1 MVQQPESDD
10 EATIETPRFEPVP
23 LPDDEFKDQLAQVIP
38 HLRAFGRSLSGSR
51 DLADDLVQETLL
63 KAWAA
68 RKRFQAGTNMRAW
81 TFIILRNLF
90 LSQMRRARFKGEW
103 DEITA
108 SKLLAAPASQ
118 DRHVELGD
126 MQRALL
132 HLPQP
137 QREALIL
144 VGAGG
149 FAYEEAA
156 EICGCAVGTIKSR
169 VARGRVALEDL
180 LTDGKLPSRREHE
193 TDGSRTALQSIMSEV
208 DELSR
213 DRDPRECS
221 RIPTGEIGA
230 VARLSQASRYDGFSR
245 VCAEQSPRT
254 SSSERTSPSIAKA
267 WRRALP
273 TPAWTVGGA
282 TFTNRLEE
290 ACTMASILGLSV
302 FTCLRTRRERPE
314 FQTLRALNVTD
325 LGCCMNETQS
335 ERSG

>member
-1 MVQQPESDD
+1 MTSRGAYQTATGHAEAEAGRGPVNDDQDKEADSDQR
-10 EATIETPRFEPVP
+10 PEPVP

-103 DEITA
+103 DDVTA
-108 SKLLAAPASQ
+108 SKILAAPASQ

-126 MQRALL
+126 MQRALM

-169 VARGRVALEDL
+169 VARGRVALEAL
-180 LTDGKLPSRREHE
+180 LSGGKLPSRRQHK
-193 TDGSRTALQSIMSEV
+193 TDPDKSALQEIMGEV
-208 DELSR
+208 DDLSR
-213 DRDPRECS
+213 DH
-221 RIPTGEIGA
+221 
-230 VARLSQASRYDGFSR
+230 
-245 VCAEQSPRT
+245 
-254 SSSERTSPSIAKA
+254 
-267 WRRALP
+267 
-273 TPAWTVGGA
+273 
-282 TFTNRLEE
+282 
-290 ACTMASILGLSV
+290 
-302 FTCLRTRRERPE
+302 
-314 FQTLRALNVTD
+314 
-325 LGCCMNETQS
+325 
-335 ERSG
+335 SG

>member
-1 MVQQPESDD
+1 MASNEAYPKAAAARAEAGTGRGPVSESDD
-10 EATIETPRFEPVP
+10 QETEVDAGSRPDPVP

-103 DEITA
+103 DDVTA
-108 SKLLAAPASQ
+108 SKILAAPASQ

-126 MQRALL
+126 MQRALM

-169 VARGRVALEDL
+169 VARGRVALEAL
-180 LTDGKLPSRREHE
+180 LSGGKLPSRRQHK
-193 TDGSRTALQSIMSEV
+193 TDPDKSALQEIMGEV
-208 DELSR
+208 DDLSR
-213 DRDPRECS
+213 DR
-221 RIPTGEIGA
+221 G
-230 VARLSQASRYDGFSR
+230 
-245 VCAEQSPRT
+245 
-254 SSSERTSPSIAKA
+254 
-267 WRRALP
+267 
-273 TPAWTVGGA
+273 
-282 TFTNRLEE
+282 
-290 ACTMASILGLSV
+290 
-302 FTCLRTRRERPE
+302 
-314 FQTLRALNVTD
+314 
-325 LGCCMNETQS
+325 
-335 ERSG
+335 

>member
-1 MVQQPESDD
+1 MTDVKPA
-10 EATIETPRFEPVP
+10 EASTDQVEWAP
-23 LPDDEFKDQLAQVIP
+23 LPDDEFKVQLGQVIP

-103 DEITA
+103 DELTA
-108 SKLLAAPASQ
+108 AKILAAPASQ
-118 DRHVELGD
+118 DKHIELAD

-169 VARGRVALEDL
+169 VARGRVALEEL
-180 LTDGKLPSRREHE
+180 MSNGKLPSRREH
-193 TDGSRTALQSIMSEV
+193 DNQDRTPLQSIMGDV
-208 DELSR
+208 DRLSR
-213 DRDPRECS
+213 DRIPEPDDMDNDPD
-221 RIPTGEIGA
+221 A
-230 VARLSQASRYDGFSR
+230 A
-245 VCAEQSPRT
+245 
-254 SSSERTSPSIAKA
+254 
-267 WRRALP
+267 
-273 TPAWTVGGA
+273 
-282 TFTNRLEE
+282 
-290 ACTMASILGLSV
+290 
-302 FTCLRTRRERPE
+302 
-314 FQTLRALNVTD
+314 
-325 LGCCMNETQS
+325 
-335 ERSG
+335 

>member
-1 MVQQPESDD
+1 MIDAINSSMAVARASSSGRGQVSNEVDTD
-10 EATIETPRFEPVP
+10 EVAEAPRPEPVP
-23 LPDDEFKDQLAQVIP
+23 LSDPEFKDQLGQVIP

-103 DEITA
+103 DELTA
-108 SKLLAAPASQ
+108 SKILAAPASQ

-126 MQRALL
+126 MQRALM

-169 VARGRVALEDL
+169 VARGRVALEQL
-180 LTDGKLPSRREHE
+180 LTGGKLPSRRQHK
-193 TDGSRTALQSIMSEV
+193 TDPNTSALAQIMGEV
-208 DELSR
+208 DDLSR
-213 DRDPRECS
+213 DRE
-221 RIPTGEIGA
+221 
-230 VARLSQASRYDGFSR
+230 
-245 VCAEQSPRT
+245 
-254 SSSERTSPSIAKA
+254 
-267 WRRALP
+267 
-273 TPAWTVGGA
+273 
-282 TFTNRLEE
+282 
-290 ACTMASILGLSV
+290 
-302 FTCLRTRRERPE
+302 
-314 FQTLRALNVTD
+314 
-325 LGCCMNETQS
+325 
-335 ERSG
+335 

>member
-1 MVQQPESDD
+1 LGARFERTDRMTDASPVFSSGGSLSQEPASIDDD
-10 EATIETPRFEPVP
+10 EVETARPDPVP
-23 LPDDEFKDQLAQVIP
+23 LPDNEFKEQLAQVIP

-108 SKLLAAPASQ
+108 SKMLAAPASQ

-169 VARGRVALEDL
+169 VARGRVALENL
-180 LTDGKLPSRREHE
+180 LAEGKLTSRREYE
-193 TDGSRTALQSIMSEV
+193 SDGTSALTSIMNEV
-208 DELSR
+208 DDLSR
-213 DRDPRECS
+213 DRDPR
-221 RIPTGEIGA
+221 GE
-230 VARLSQASRYDGFSR
+230 
-245 VCAEQSPRT
+245 P
-254 SSSERTSPSIAKA
+254 
-267 WRRALP
+267 
-273 TPAWTVGGA
+273 GG
-282 TFTNRLEE
+282 
-290 ACTMASILGLSV
+290 
-302 FTCLRTRRERPE
+302 
-314 FQTLRALNVTD
+314 D
-325 LGCCMNETQS
+325 D
-335 ERSG
+335 

>member
-1 MVQQPESDD
+1 LTDERGAPAHPRRMSDISTAYNGGSLVQQPESDED
-10 EATIETPRFEPVP
+10 DNETPRFEPVP

-108 SKLLAAPASQ
+108 SKMLAAPASQ
-118 DRHVELGD
+118 DRHVELTD

-169 VARGRVALEDL
+169 VARGRVALEAL

-193 TDGSRTALQSIMSEV
+193 NEGGRSALQSIMSEV

-213 DRDPRECS
+213 DRDP
-221 RIPTGEIGA
+221 
-230 VARLSQASRYDGFSR
+230 
-245 VCAEQSPRT
+245 
-254 SSSERTSPSIAKA
+254 
-267 WRRALP
+267 
-273 TPAWTVGGA
+273 
-282 TFTNRLEE
+282 
-290 ACTMASILGLSV
+290 GL
-302 FTCLRTRRERPE
+302 
-314 FQTLRALNVTD
+314 
-325 LGCCMNETQS
+325 
-335 ERSG
+335 

>member
-1 MVQQPESDD
+1 MMSVIKGGAAAERADKSGWGQVNEQPDED
-10 EATIETPRFEPVP
+10 EAIDAPRPEPVP
-23 LPDDEFKDQLAQVIP
+23 LSDPEFKDQLAQVIP

-103 DEITA
+103 DELTA
-108 SKLLAAPASQ
+108 SKILAAPASQ

-126 MQRALL
+126 MQRALM

-169 VARGRVALEDL
+169 VARGRVALEQL
-180 LTDGKLPSRREHE
+180 LTGGKLPSRRQHK
-193 TDGSRTALQSIMSEV
+193 TDPNTSALAQIMGEV
-208 DELSR
+208 DDLSK
-213 DRDPRECS
+213 DRD
-221 RIPTGEIGA
+221 
-230 VARLSQASRYDGFSR
+230 
-245 VCAEQSPRT
+245 
-254 SSSERTSPSIAKA
+254 
-267 WRRALP
+267 
-273 TPAWTVGGA
+273 
-282 TFTNRLEE
+282 
-290 ACTMASILGLSV
+290 
-302 FTCLRTRRERPE
+302 
-314 FQTLRALNVTD
+314 
-325 LGCCMNETQS
+325 
-335 ERSG
+335 

>member
-1 MVQQPESDD
+1 LAEESGARPLSHRTGLFSTAYPDGGSLVQQPVSSDD
-10 EATIETPRFEPVP
+10 DDEDEGKPRFEPVP

-108 SKLLAAPASQ
+108 SKMLAAPASQ
-118 DRHVELGD
+118 DRHVELTD

-169 VARGRVALEDL
+169 VARGRVALESL
-180 LTDGKLPSRREHE
+180 LNEGKLPSRRSHQ
-193 TDGSRTALQSIMSEV
+193 TNDNQTALQSIMSEV

-213 DRDPRECS
+213 DREPL
-221 RIPTGEIGA
+221 GEG
-230 VARLSQASRYDGFSR
+230 D
-245 VCAEQSPRT
+245 EP
-254 SSSERTSPSIAKA
+254 
-267 WRRALP
+267 
-273 TPAWTVGGA
+273 
-282 TFTNRLEE
+282 
-290 ACTMASILGLSV
+290 
-302 FTCLRTRRERPE
+302 
-314 FQTLRALNVTD
+314 
-325 LGCCMNETQS
+325 
-335 ERSG
+335 

>member
-1 MVQQPESDD
+1 MVPSADSASSTSDNGRGYVSDD
-10 EATIETPRFEPVP
+10 LDSQPAEAARAEPVP
-23 LPDDEFKDQLAQVIP
+23 LSDPEFKTQLAQVIP

-126 MQRALL
+126 MQRALM

-169 VARGRVALEDL
+169 VARGRVALEQL
-180 LTDGKLPSRREHE
+180 LSGGKLPSRRQHK
-193 TDGSRTALQSIMSEV
+193 TDPNHSALSQIMGEV
-208 DELSR
+208 DELAG
-213 DRDPRECS
+213 PR
-221 RIPTGEIGA
+221 G
-230 VARLSQASRYDGFSR
+230 
-245 VCAEQSPRT
+245 
-254 SSSERTSPSIAKA
+254 
-267 WRRALP
+267 
-273 TPAWTVGGA
+273 
-282 TFTNRLEE
+282 
-290 ACTMASILGLSV
+290 
-302 FTCLRTRRERPE
+302 
-314 FQTLRALNVTD
+314 
-325 LGCCMNETQS
+325 
-335 ERSG
+335 

>member
-1 MVQQPESDD
+1 MMAGAEPADD
-10 EATIETPRFEPVP
+10 IEVAERTDWVP
-23 LPDDEFKDQLAQVIP
+23 LPDDEFKKQLAQVIP

-103 DEITA
+103 DELTA

-118 DRHVELGD
+118 DRHIELAD

-169 VARGRVALEDL
+169 VARGRVALEAL
-180 LTDGKLPSRREHE
+180 LSEGKLPSRREH
-193 TDGSRTALQSIMSEV
+193 DNQDRTALQSIMGDV
-208 DELSR
+208 DALSR
-213 DRDPRECS
+213 DRLPAPE
-221 RIPTGEIGA
+221 
-230 VARLSQASRYDGFSR
+230 ASEDDS
-245 VCAEQSPRT
+245 
-254 SSSERTSPSIAKA
+254 
-267 WRRALP
+267 
-273 TPAWTVGGA
+273 
-282 TFTNRLEE
+282 
-290 ACTMASILGLSV
+290 
-302 FTCLRTRRERPE
+302 
-314 FQTLRALNVTD
+314 D
-325 LGCCMNETQS
+325 
-335 ERSG
+335 